1 MQIPTADPFWILYM
15 LTLKFAAPLP
25 DATSETDASDNNKLL
40 NYKNLYKTSVPFVYE
55 KCYPMGNSEM
65 ECSMSVSVQ

>member
-1 MQIPTADPFWILYM
+1 MQIHFGYFT
-15 LTLKFAAPLP
+15 APLP
-25 DATSETDASDNNKLL
+25 DATSETDASDNNELL
-40 NYKNLYKTSVPFVYE
+40 NDKNLDKTSMPFVYE